1 MLRSKKYIDYTDDEI
16 LELSQRKLPDR
27 DMYFVLQEIDH
38 RRLGAELE
46 QARKESKKRTLRESW
61 GKHPVLKLVFLIFMV
76 GFFIRRFMGAF

>member
-46 QARKESKKRTLRESW
+46 QARKANKKRTLRESW
-61 GKHPVLKLVFLIFMV
+61 GKHPVLKLVFLIFMI